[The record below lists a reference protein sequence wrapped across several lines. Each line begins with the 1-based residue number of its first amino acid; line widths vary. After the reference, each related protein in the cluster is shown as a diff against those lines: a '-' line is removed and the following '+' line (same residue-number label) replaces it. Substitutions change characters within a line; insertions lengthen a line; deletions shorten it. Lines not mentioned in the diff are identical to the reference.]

1 MLFQVTRIPQA
12 PARRPPA
19 PPPRRG
25 ELDDSRITPATT
37 AVRRIAPPR
46 DEKEHSRCSEPSTGK
61 SRASL
66 PHQCERGRLGV
77 AAIRIDIDA
86 GSVYLAMMSFR
97 DPIDKRSPA
106 RCIRD
111 RDYSARAQANA
122 GSEPR
127 DPFWWSAVLAMR
139 AAFAARPGAKL
150 ISVPLD
156 GGSLSVSAD
165 GGWRA
170 STPLPDDV
178 AVQLDLYLPYC
189 VSHIG
194 GLAVAHI
201 GQSLDGRIATKN
213 GESRWI
219 AGEADLLHSHRMR
232 ALADAVLVGART
244 VRADD
249 PQLTVRRCAGDNPFR
264 VVIDPE
270 LSLTGRHAIF
280 RDRAAPTLIVA
291 AKEHG
296 DRRGETHG
304 CEILGVPRVGGT
316 LDVSAIRTALGDR
329 GLSVVFV
336 EGGGITI
343 SHFLEAGCLNRLQIT
358 VAPIIIGSGRPGV
371 AFPDDRALD
380 RALRPRIRRFDLG
393 SDTLFD
399 CDFDE

>member
-1 MLFQVTRIPQA
+1 VGLA
-12 PARRPPA
+12 
-19 PPPRRG
+19 
-25 ELDDSRITPATT
+25 
-37 AVRRIAPPR
+37 
-46 DEKEHSRCSEPSTGK
+46 
-61 SRASL
+61 
-66 PHQCERGRLGV
+66 HQCKPSRRNRGDPNRHRCGFGV
-77 AAIRIDIDA
+77 FAI
-86 GSVYLAMMSFR
+86 MPFR
-97 DPIDKRSPA
+97 DPIDKRSSA
-106 RCIRD
+106 RLFRD
-111 RDYSARAQANA
+111 RDYARAQANA

-127 DPFWWSAVLAMR
+127 DPFWWSAVLATR

-150 ISVPLD
+150 ISVPLH
-156 GGSLSVSAD
+156 GGSLSVSVG

-170 STPLPDDV
+170 SRSLPDDV

-189 VSHIG
+189 VSHPR
-194 GLAVAHI
+194 GLVVAHI
-201 GQSLDGRIATKN
+201 GQSLDSRIATEN

-219 AGEADLLHSHRMR
+219 TGEADLLHCHRMR

-291 AKEHG
+291 AEEHG

-371 AFPDDRALD
+371 AFPGDRALE

-393 SDTLFD
+393 GDTLFD
-399 CDFDE
+399 CDFDA

>member
-1 MLFQVTRIPQA
+1 LIVYRA
-12 PARRPPA
+12 A
-19 PPPRRG
+19 
-25 ELDDSRITPATT
+25 SRINARE
-37 AVRRIAPPR
+37 A
-46 DEKEHSRCSEPSTGK
+46 D
-61 SRASL
+61 
-66 PHQCERGRLGV
+66 GV
-77 AAIRIDIDA
+77 AAIRIDIAA

-106 RCIRD
+106 RRFRD

-127 DPFWWSAVLAMR
+127 DPFWWSAVLATR

-189 VSHIG
+189 LSHPR

-201 GQSLDGRIATKN
+201 GQSLDGRIATEN

-219 AGEADLLHSHRMR
+219 TGEADLLHCHRMR

-249 PQLTVRRCAGDNPFR
+249 PQLTVRRCAGDNPYR

-270 LSLTGRHAIF
+270 LSLTGRHGVF
-280 RDRAAPTLIVA
+280 RDGAAPTLVIA
-291 AKEHG
+291 AREHG
-296 DRRGETHG
+296 DRQGEAHG

-329 GLSVVFV
+329 GLSIVFV

-343 SHFLEAGCLNRLQIT
+343 SHFLEAGCLHRLQIT
-358 VAPIIIGSGRPGV
+358 VAPIIIGSGGPGV
-371 AFPDDRALD
+371 AFPGLPLD

-393 SDTLFD
+393 GDTLFD
-399 CDFDE
+399 CDFDA